1 MAFPGFP
8 YPPHTP
14 LYPFHAQVEAYH
26 RSFASHFDLYPYIR
40 FNHSVESVQWVGDA
54 STGFWELSISTSGPQ
69 VEIVPLSK
77 TSVRNA
83 RHRSRITR
91 CFDHLVVAGGH
102 FHFPK
107 FPQWATNDAANQW
120 SQNGKGRSIV
130 HSVYF
135 RDPEEFTGKIVLIV
149 GSGPSG
155 EDIAIHING
164 HAKKV

>member
-1 MAFPGFP
+1 MAFSGFQ

-14 LYPFHAQVEAYH
+14 LFPFHAQVEAYH

-40 FNHSVESVQWVGDA
+40 FNHSVESAHWVGDA
-54 STGFWELSISTSGPQ
+54 STGFWELSISTNGPQ
-69 VEIVPLSK
+69 VEIIPLGNNP
-77 TSVRNA
+77 VRN
-83 RHRSRITR
+83 HPKITR
-91 CFDHLVVAGGH
+91 RFDHLVVASGY

-107 FPQWATNDAANQW
+107 FPQWATSDAANQW
-120 SQNGKGRSIV
+120 SQNGGGRSIV

-155 EDIAIHING
+155 EDIAIHITG